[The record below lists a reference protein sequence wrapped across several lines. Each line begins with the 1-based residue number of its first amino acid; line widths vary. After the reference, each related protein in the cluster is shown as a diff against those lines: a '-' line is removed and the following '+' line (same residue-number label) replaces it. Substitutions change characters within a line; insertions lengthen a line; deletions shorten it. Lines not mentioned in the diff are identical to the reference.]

1 MALAVYF
8 HETHVKYTC
17 YTAQARTCRGRT
29 ARNRMPGR
37 RGRLVFPGRGL
48 AVIAPC
54 AGAPSLHMT
63 ASDYPARQVWW
74 LPPGR
79 GTVATS
85 AAIEERV

>member
-1 MALAVYF
+1 VTTRALLVVAGVVPWAVAMAVYF

-17 YTAQARTCRGRT
+17 YAAQAPTCRGRT

-48 AVIAPC
+48 AVIAPR

-63 ASDYPARQVWW
+63 ASE
-74 LPPGR
+74 
-79 GTVATS
+79 VAFD
-85 AAIEERV
+85 AQRR